1 MARFTGFRLH
11 YCPLGDW
18 GLSVMLKVI
27 ALIFVSVAVLMYAL
41 CVNSGSISR
50 QEERKELE
58 EWIREHR
65 K

>member
-1 MARFTGFRLH
+1 
-11 YCPLGDW
+11 
-18 GLSVMLKVI
+18 MLKVI